1 MKQYNHHLKEDVTTA
16 GIEDIE
22 SMLSLNDKIY
32 PKEWHVSPEYIK
44 EIMLRNP
51 EVYKILKTSD
61 GVKGIYGLFPLNKED
76 YTAVLEGKLE
86 EDVVGEFI
94 LNYRNPTSVY
104 LYFVTLIVD
113 IHDARRK
120 EYARKLIEDIPL
132 ELKRLKDKGMD
143 IKEIGAFAVSP
154 EGEKTLPKI
163 GFAYLGEKVVLN
175 DKEYPVFRAKLDNV
189 IHKIKI
195 WSI

>member
-86 EDVVGEFI
+86 EDEVGNYI
-94 LNYRNPTSVY
+94 LEYDSPKTVY

-113 IHDARRK
+113 IHDVRRK
-120 EYARKLIEDIPL
+120 EYATK
-132 ELKRLKDKGMD
+132 
-143 IKEIGAFAVSP
+143 S
-154 EGEKTLPKI
+154 
-163 GFAYLGEKVVLN
+163 
-175 DKEYPVFRAKLDNV
+175 
-189 IHKIKI
+189 
-195 WSI
+195 

>member
-1 MKQYNHHLKEDVTTA
+1 MKKHNHHLKEEVTTA
-16 GIEDIE
+16 RIEDIE

-32 PKEWHVSPEYIK
+32 PKEWHVPPEYIK

-51 EVYKILKTSD
+51 EVYKVLKASD

-86 EDVVGEFI
+86 ENEVGEFI
-94 LNYRNPTSVY
+94 LNYNHPTTLY
-104 LYFVTLIVD
+104 LYFITLIVD

-120 EYARKLIEDIPL
+120 EYARKLIKDIPL

-154 EGEKTLPKI
+154 EGEKILPKI
-163 GFAYLGEKVVLN
+163 GFDYLEEKVALN
-175 DKEYPVFRAKLDNV
+175 NKEYPVFRAKLDNV
-189 IHKIKI
+189 IHKIT
-195 WSI
+195 

>member
-1 MKQYNHHLKEDVTTA
+1 MKPYNHHLKEEVTTA
-16 GIEDIE
+16 RIEDIE

-32 PKEWHVSPEYIK
+32 PKEWHVPPEYMK

-51 EVYKILKTSD
+51 EVYKILKTTD

-76 YTAVLEGKLE
+76 YSAVLEGKLE
-86 EDVVGEFI
+86 EDEVGEFI
-94 LNYRNPTSVY
+94 LNYTNPTTVY
-104 LYFVTLIVD
+104 LYLITLIVD
-113 IHDARRK
+113 VHDARRK
-120 EYARKLIEDIPL
+120 EYASQLIKDIPL

-143 IKEIGAFAVSP
+143 IKEIGAFAVSS
-154 EGEKTLPKI
+154 EGEKILPKI

-175 DKEYPVFRAKLDNV
+175 DQEYPVFRAELDNV

-195 WSI
+195 

>member
-1 MKQYNHHLKEDVTTA
+1 MNQYNHHLKEEVITA
-16 GIEDIE
+16 RIEDIE

-32 PKEWHVSPEYIK
+32 PKEWHVPPEYIK

-51 EVYKILKTSD
+51 EVYKVLKTSD

-86 EDVVGEFI
+86 EDEVGKFI
-94 LNYRNPTSVY
+94 LNYNNPTTLY
-104 LYFVTLIVD
+104 LYFITLIVD
-113 IHDARRK
+113 VHDARRK
-120 EYARKLIEDIPL
+120 EYASQLIKDLPL

-143 IKEIGAFAVSP
+143 IKEIGAFAVSS
-154 EGEKTLPKI
+154 EGEKILPKM
-163 GFAYLGEKVVLN
+163 GFAYLGEKVALD

-195 WSI
+195 

>member
-1 MKQYNHHLKEDVTTA
+1 MKQDNNHRKEEVTTA
-16 GIEDIE
+16 RIEDIE

-32 PKEWHVSPEYIK
+32 PKEWHVSPAYIK

-51 EVYKILKTSD
+51 EVYKIVKTSA

-86 EDVVGEFI
+86 EDEVGEFI
-94 LNYRNPTSVY
+94 LDYTHPTTVY

-120 EYARKLIEDIPL
+120 EYAGKLIKDIPL
-132 ELKRLKDKGMD
+132 ELKRLKEKGMD
-143 IKEIGAFAVSP
+143 IKEIGAFAVSA
-154 EGEKTLPKI
+154 EGEKVLPKI
-163 GFAYLGEKVVLN
+163 GFVHSGEKVVLS
-175 DKEYPVFRAKLDNV
+175 DKEYPVFRAKLENV
-189 IHKIKI
+189 IHTIKI
-195 WSI
+195 